1 MVELVALEQR
11 GDAWEA
17 TLRIRE
23 GVYRLDRYPVII
35 EHVPAPPP
43 DWDAQRQRER
53 LAAFVQEAVT
63 RHFRRGS
70 LPPRGTR
77 LDGSA
82 IWEHASAVSNAGG

>member
-1 MVELVALEQR
+1 MVELLSLEQR
-11 GDAWEA
+11 EDAWEA

-35 EHVPAPPP
+35 EHVPTPPP
-43 DWDAQRQRER
+43 DWDAARQREH
-53 LAAFVQEAVT
+53 LAAYVREAVT

-82 IWEHASAVSNAGG
+82 VWEATPAVSNQGG